1 MRTITSVE
9 ELLNSLPRLQ
19 ARMKM
24 AQEEIARLGA
34 LAENIRCPKIEAK
47 LQMTPKNNESLSN
60 YINEKIKQENK
71 LKQLE
76 KEYFNNLGK
85 INALIDA
92 LPDEYDQRLFRLKYV
107 HGYDWKQLE
116 EKMPFSV
123 ATLYRRHSNALG
135 NMAKNGKNI
144 EK

>member
-1 MRTITSVE
+1 
-9 ELLNSLPRLQ
+9 
-19 ARMKM
+19 M
-24 AQEEIARLGA
+24 AMVQEEIARLEA

-47 LQMTPKNNESLSN
+47 LQMTPRNNESLSN
-60 YINEKIKQENK
+60 YINEKIRQEHK

-92 LPDEYDQRLFRLKYV
+92 LPDEYDQKLFRLKYI
-107 HGYDWKQLE
+107 HGYGWKQLE

-123 ATLYRRHSNALG
+123 ETLYRRHRKIL
-135 NMAKNGKNI
+135 KNI
-144 EK
+144 EKTYKKA